1 MAVFYCTLEARFTTV
16 PNGELSDVRSP
27 VISSVTSVIAPN
39 GTLLLITRVRD
50 TEAEL
55 SAPHL
60 GHYQLAYLTVLSPSI
75 AE

>member
-50 TEAEL
+50 TEAEISAPPWPL
-55 SAPHL
+55 SAR
-60 GHYQLAYLTVLSPSI
+60 LTVLSPSI